1 MLSKRTS
8 KTDAQVHFTGGCQ
21 CGAIRYAVTDE
32 PITAATCHCRD
43 CQYSS
48 GGAPAHALLFPA
60 GSVTLL
66 RGAARSTATAA
77 VRAAPSCAASART
90 VARRYSAAPRAPTTT
105 WSAPARWT
113 TGSLPRAGQPV
124 DRLGAVLAPHRCR
137 RAQFSRQC
145 ATDSLRPTRYAAA
158 KQKGRVLQDSPFLH
172 ATSGLPWRAV
182 HLCMAYCTTCASL
195 PEAYWAAISV
205 SGRAL
210 ILLALPAVPNSV

>member
-1 MLSKRTS
+1 MQDAFQKRTS

-60 GSVTLL
+60 GSVTLRA
-66 RGAARSTATAA
+66 RGSTATAA

-158 KQKGRVLQDSPFLH
+158 KKGESCRTRLFMPHQDCHGGQSIFAWLTAPL
-172 ATSGLPWRAV
+172 APACPRRTGRRSR
-182 HLCMAYCTTCASL
+182 S
-195 PEAYWAAISV
+195 AA
-205 SGRAL
+205 G
-210 ILLALPAVPNSV
+210 P

>member
-1 MLSKRTS
+1 MQDAFQKRTS

-60 GSVTLL
+60 GSVTLPRRGQGAPLPRRFGPRRHAQLLPGLWHAAIRRHRGRQL
-66 RGAARSTATAA
+66 RRG
-77 VRAAPSCAASART
+77 P
-90 VARRYSAAPRAPTTT
+90 RRLAGRP
-105 WSAPARWT
+105 
-113 TGSLPRAGQPV
+113 GSLPRAGQPV

-158 KQKGRVLQDSPFLH
+158 KQQKGESCRTRPFFMPHQDCHGGQSIFAWLTAPL
-172 ATSGLPWRAV
+172 APACPRRTGRRSR
-182 HLCMAYCTTCASL
+182 S
-195 PEAYWAAISV
+195 AA
-205 SGRAL
+205 G
-210 ILLALPAVPNSV
+210 P